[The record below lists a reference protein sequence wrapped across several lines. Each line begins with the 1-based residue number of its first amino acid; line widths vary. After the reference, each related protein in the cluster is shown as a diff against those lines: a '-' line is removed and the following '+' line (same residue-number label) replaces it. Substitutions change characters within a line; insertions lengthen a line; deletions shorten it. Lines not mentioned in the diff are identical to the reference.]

1 MCPFK
6 GLNGDLAM
14 ANQFITTDLVSNTAL
29 AMFANN
35 APFVMT
41 ASRIYQ
47 DDFVSSGYKIGDS
60 LQVRRQ
66 NHFLVGDGS
75 VATPQSINES
85 VENIV
90 IEHQYHAL
98 IAYTIQDL
106 TLRIEDFSRVFIAP
120 AIQEIITQMEKDISS
135 AAEQN
140 LNFFTGTA
148 GVPINSFTTVDTAGA
163 KLLEQGVNIA
173 SDAYLA
179 MTVRDG
185 SALKGALLNNFTPVF
200 NEDIVRSS
208 AIGHLSYFDI
218 FQSQNIKAHVA
229 GAGPT
234 LYSTDT
240 LLVDGA
246 VSSGN
251 VIVLSGA
258 TASITNY
265 FLVGDL
271 ISIAGVQS
279 TNPVGRASTGQ
290 NMQFVI
296 TANASST
303 SGGLVTINVG
313 PYIISDVT
321 NPNRNVSNT
330 IPNDAAVTV
339 VGSHNVN
346 VAYPSRGLDIV
357 CPPLYK
363 LQVPYASVAV
373 DPETG
378 LSLAVTQTGDILGY
392 QNYMRLDLLV
402 GFKWHPQYATVVL
415 S

>member
-1 MCPFK
+1 
-6 GLNGDLAM
+6 M

-47 DDFVSSGYKIGDS
+47 DDFVSSGYKIGDT

-66 NHFLVGDGS
+66 NHFIIGDGS
-75 VATPQSINES
+75 VATPQSIIET
-85 VENIV
+85 VETIT
-90 IEHQYHAL
+90 IAHQYHAL

-106 TLRIEDFSRVFIAP
+106 SLRIEDFSRLFIAP
-120 AIQEIITQMEKDISS
+120 AIQEVITKMETDISTS
-135 AAEQN
+135 AEQE

-148 GVPINSFTTVDTAGA
+148 GVAINSFSTVDMAGA

-173 SDAYLA
+173 SDAYMA

-185 SALKGALLNNFTPVF
+185 SSLKGALLNNFTPVF

-218 FQSQNIKAHVA
+218 FQSQNIKKHIA
-229 GAGPT
+229 GQGPT
-234 LYSTDT
+234 LYSGDA
-240 LLVDGA
+240 LLVNGA
-246 VSSGN
+246 VASGN
-251 VIVLSGA
+251 TIVMNGA
-258 TASITNY
+258 TISITDY
-265 FLVGDL
+265 FVVGDL
-271 ISIAGVQS
+271 ISIAGVES
-279 TNPVGRASTGQ
+279 VNPVGRAATGQ
-290 NMQFVI
+290 DMQWVV
-296 TANASST
+296 TANAST
-303 SGGLVTINVG
+303 DGSGNITVQVS
-313 PYIISDVT
+313 PSIISDT
-321 NPNRNVSNT
+321 QNPNRNVSN
-330 IPNDAAVTV
+330 AVPDNAPVTMV
-339 VGSHNVN
+339 ASHNVN
-346 VAYPSRGLDIV
+346 VAYPSRALDIV

-392 QNYMRLDLLV
+392 QNYMRIDLLC
-402 GFKWHPQYATVVL
+402 GFKWHNQYATVVL

>member
-1 MCPFK
+1 
-6 GLNGDLAM
+6 M

-35 APFVMT
+35 APYVMT

-47 DDFVSSGYKIGDS
+47 DDFTSSGYKIGDT

-75 VATPQSINES
+75 VATPQSILETVES
-85 VENIV
+85 ITVA
-90 IEHQYHAL
+90 HQYNAL

-106 TLRIEDFSRVFIAP
+106 SLRIEDFSRIFIAP
-120 AIQEIITQMEKDISS
+120 AIQEIITRMEQDI
-135 AAEQN
+135 AAQAEQE
-140 LNFFTGTA
+140 LYYFTGTA
-148 GVPINSFTTVDTAGA
+148 GSAINSYTTVDSAGA
-163 KLLEQGVNIA
+163 KLLEQGVNIDN
-173 SDAYLA
+173 DAYMA

-185 SALKGALLNNFTPVF
+185 SSLKGALLQNFTPVF
-200 NEDIVRSS
+200 NEDIVRKSQ
-208 AIGHLSYFDI
+208 IGHLSYFDI
-218 FQSQNIKAHVA
+218 FQSQNVARHVA
-229 GAGPT
+229 GAGPR
-234 LYSTDT
+234 LHSGDT
-240 LLVDGA
+240 LTVNGE

-251 VIVLSGA
+251 TIVLAGA
-258 TASITNY
+258 SAGITDY
-265 FLVGDL
+265 FVVGDV

-279 TNPVGRASTGQ
+279 VNPVGRKATGQ

-296 TANASST
+296 TANASS
-303 SGGLVTINVG
+303 SGGGAVTIKVS
-313 PYIISDVT
+313 PSIISDT
-321 NPNRNVSNT
+321 NNPNRNVSNAV
-330 IPNDAAVTV
+330 PNGAAVTM
-339 VGSHNVN
+339 VGTHNVN

-378 LSLAVTQTGDILGY
+378 LSLAVTQSGDITAY
-392 QNYMRLDLLV
+392 QNYMRIDLLC
-402 GFKWHPQYATVVL
+402 GFKWHPQYCVRVL

>member
-1 MCPFK
+1 MEHA
-6 GLNGDLAM
+6 LM

-47 DDFVSSGYKIGDS
+47 DDFVSSGYKIGDT

-66 NHFLVGDGS
+66 NHFIVGDGS
-75 VATPQSINES
+75 VATPQSIIET
-85 VENIV
+85 VETIV
-90 IEHQYHAL
+90 IAHQYHAL

-106 TLRIEDFSRVFIAP
+106 SLRIEDFSRLFIAP
-120 AIQEIITQMEKDISS
+120 AIQEIITQMEKDIGS
-135 AAEQN
+135 AAEQE

-148 GVPINSFTTVDTAGA
+148 GVAINSFTTVDTAGA

-185 SALKGALLNNFTPVF
+185 SSLKGALLNNFTPVF

-218 FQSQNIKAHVA
+218 FQSQNIKRHLA

-234 LYSTDT
+234 LHPADT
-240 LLVDGA
+240 LLVNGA
-246 VSSGN
+246 
-251 VIVLSGA
+251 VLSGNTIVMDGA
-258 TASITNY
+258 TALVTNY
-265 FLVGDL
+265 FVVGDVF
-271 ISIAGVQS
+271 SVAGVQS
-279 TNPVGRASTGQ
+279 VNPVGRASTGQ
-290 NMQFVI
+290 DMQWVV
-296 TANASST
+296 TANANSDA
-303 SGGLVTINVG
+303 GGNLTVLVSPI
-313 PYIISDVT
+313 IISDT
-321 NPNRNVSNT
+321 LNPNQNVSN
-330 IPNDAAVTV
+330 PVPDNAAVTM
-339 VGSHNVN
+339 VGNHNVN
-346 VAYPSRGLDIV
+346 VAYPSRGIDIV

-392 QNYMRLDLLV
+392 QNYMRLDLLC
-402 GFKWHPQYATVVL
+402 GFNWHQQYAVRVL

>member
-1 MCPFK
+1 M
-6 GLNGDLAM
+6 A

-47 DDFVSSGYKIGDS
+47 DDFVSSGYKIGDT

-66 NHFLVGDGS
+66 NHFIVGDGS
-75 VATPQSINES
+75 VATPQSIIETVES
-85 VENIV
+85 IV
-90 IEHQYHAL
+90 IAHQYHAL

-106 TLRIEDFSRVFIAP
+106 SLRIEDFSRLFISP
-120 AIQEIITQMEKDISS
+120 AIQEVITQMEKDIAS
-135 AAEQN
+135 AAEQD

-173 SDAYLA
+173 SDAYMA

-185 SALKGALLNNFTPVF
+185 SSLKGALLSNFTPVF

-218 FQSQNIKAHVA
+218 FQSQNIKRHIA
-229 GAGPT
+229 GAGPR
-234 LYSTDT
+234 LHSGDT
-240 LLVDGA
+240 LLTNGA
-246 VSSGN
+246 VASGN
-251 VIVLSGA
+251 TIVLSGA
-258 TASITNY
+258 SAGVADY
-265 FLVGDL
+265 FVVGDV

-279 TNPVGRASTGQ
+279 VNPVGRASTGQ

-296 TANASST
+296 TANASSD
-303 SGGLVTINVG
+303 GGGAITILVA
-313 PYIISDVT
+313 PSIISDAA
-321 NPNRNVSNT
+321 NPNRNVSNAVPT
-330 IPNDAAVTV
+330 GAAVTM

-392 QNYMRLDLLV
+392 QNYMRIDLLC
-402 GFKWHPQYATVVL
+402 GFKWHAQYACRVL

>member
-1 MCPFK
+1 
-6 GLNGDLAM
+6 M

-47 DDFVSSGYKIGDS
+47 DDFVSSGYKIGDT

-66 NHFLVGDGS
+66 NHFIVGDGS
-75 VATPQSINES
+75 VATPQSIIETVES
-85 VENIV
+85 IV
-90 IEHQYHAL
+90 IAHQYHAL

-106 TLRIEDFSRVFIAP
+106 SLRIEDFSRLFIAP
-120 AIQEIITQMEKDISS
+120 AIQEVITQMEKDIGA
-135 AAEQN
+135 AAEQE

-148 GVPINSFTTVDTAGA
+148 GTPINSFTTVDTAGA

-173 SDAYLA
+173 SDAYMA

-185 SALKGALLNNFTPVF
+185 SSLKGALLNNFTPVF

-218 FQSQNIKAHVA
+218 FQSQNIKRHTA
-229 GAGPT
+229 GAGPR
-234 LYSTDT
+234 LHSGDA
-240 LLVDGA
+240 LLVNGAVASGSTIVMDGA
-246 VSSGN
+246 TGGV
-251 VIVLSGA
+251 
-258 TASITNY
+258 TDY
-265 FLVGDL
+265 FVVGDV

-279 TNPVGRASTGQ
+279 VNPVGRAATGQ
-290 NMQFVI
+290 NMQFVV
-296 TANASST
+296 TANASSD
-303 SGGLVTINVG
+303 GGGNLTVSVS
-313 PYIISDVT
+313 PSIISDT
-321 NPNRNVSNT
+321 ANPNRNVSNAV
-330 IPNDAAVTV
+330 PNDAAVTM

-363 LQVPYASVAV
+363 LQVPFASVAV

-392 QNYMRLDLLV
+392 QNYMRIDLLC
-402 GFKWHPQYATVVL
+402 GFKWHQQYACRVL

>member
-1 MCPFK
+1 MENAK
-6 GLNGDLAM
+6 M

-47 DDFVSSGYKIGDS
+47 EDFVSSGYKIGDV

-66 NHFLVGDGS
+66 NHFIVGDGS
-75 VATPQSINES
+75 VATPQSIIET
-85 VENIV
+85 VEPLV
-90 IEHQYHAL
+90 IAHQYHAL

-106 TLRIEDFSRVFIAP
+106 SLRIEDFSRIFIAP
-120 AIQEIITQMEKDISS
+120 AIQEIITQMEKDISG
-135 AAEQN
+135 AAELT

-148 GVPINSFTTVDTAGA
+148 GVAINSFTTVDTAGA

-173 SDAYLA
+173 ADAYMA

-185 SALKGALLNNFTPVF
+185 SSLKGALLNNFTPVF

-218 FQSQNIKAHVA
+218 FQSQNIKHHIA

-234 LYSTDT
+234 LHPADA
-240 LLVDGA
+240 LLTNGA
-246 VSSGN
+246 VASGN
-251 VIVLSGA
+251 TIILSGA
-258 TASITNY
+258 TPTVTNY
-265 FLVGDL
+265 FLPGDL

-279 TNPVGRASTGQ
+279 VNPVGRAATGQ
-290 NMQFVI
+290 DMQFVI
-296 TANASST
+296 TAPASSD
-303 SGGLVTINVG
+303 GGGAITIQVS
-313 PYIISDVT
+313 PVIISDTT
-321 NPNRNVSNT
+321 NPNRNVSNAVPT
-330 IPNDAAVTV
+330 GAVVTV
-339 VGSHNVN
+339 IGDHNVN
-346 VAYPSRGLDIV
+346 VAYPSRAIDIV

-392 QNYMRLDLLV
+392 QNYMRIDLLC
-402 GFKWHPQYATVVL
+402 GFAWHAQYATVVL

>member
-1 MCPFK
+1 
-6 GLNGDLAM
+6 M
-14 ANQFITTDLVSNTAL
+14 ANQFITTELVSNTAL

-47 DDFVSSGYKIGDS
+47 DDFVSSGYKIGDT

-66 NHFLVGDGS
+66 NHFIVGDGS
-75 VATPQSINES
+75 VATPQSIVETVES
-85 VENIV
+85 IV
-90 IEHQYHAL
+90 ISHQYHAL

-106 TLRIEDFSRVFIAP
+106 SLRIEDFSRLFIAP
-120 AIQEIITQMEKDISS
+120 AIQEVITQFEKDVGTS
-135 AAEQN
+135 AEQE

-185 SALKGALLNNFTPVF
+185 SSLKGALLNNFTPVF

-218 FQSQNIKAHVA
+218 FQSQNVKRHQA

-234 LYSTDT
+234 LHAADT
-240 LLVDGA
+240 LLVNGA
-246 VSSGN
+246 VLSGN
-251 VIVLSGA
+251 VLVMDGA
-258 TASITNY
+258 TASVTDY
-265 FLVGDL
+265 FVVGDVF
-271 ISIAGVQS
+271 SVAGVQS
-279 TNPVGRASTGQ
+279 VNPVGRAATGQ
-290 NMQFVI
+290 DMQFVV
-296 TANASST
+296 TANASSN
-303 SGGLVTINVG
+303 GGGNLTVFVS
-313 PYIISDVT
+313 PSIISDT
-321 NPNRNVSNT
+321 SNPNRNVSN
-330 IPNDAAVTV
+330 PVPDNAAVTM

-346 VAYPSRGLDIV
+346 VAYPSRGLDLV

-392 QNYMRLDLLV
+392 QNYMRIDLLC
-402 GFKWHPQYATVVL
+402 GFKWHQQYAVRVL

>member
-1 MCPFK
+1 
-6 GLNGDLAM
+6 M

-47 DDFVSSGYKIGDS
+47 DDFVSSGYKIGDT

-66 NHFLVGDGS
+66 NHFIVGDGS
-75 VATPQSINES
+75 VATPQSIVETVES
-85 VENIV
+85 IV
-90 IEHQYHAL
+90 VAHQYHAL

-106 TLRIEDFSRVFIAP
+106 SLRIEDFSRLFIAP
-120 AIQEIITQMEKDISS
+120 AIQEVITQMEKDIASS
-135 AAEQN
+135 AEQE

-148 GVPINSFTTVDTAGA
+148 GVAINSFTTVDTAGA

-173 SDAYLA
+173 ADAYMA

-185 SALKGALLNNFTPVF
+185 SSLKGALLNNFTPVF

-218 FQSQNIKAHVA
+218 FQSQNIKRHIA
-229 GAGPT
+229 GAGPR
-234 LYSTDT
+234 LHSSDA
-240 LLVDGA
+240 LLVNGA
-246 VSSGN
+246 VSSGSS
-251 VIVLSGA
+251 IVMDGA
-258 TASITNY
+258 TISVTDY
-265 FLVGDL
+265 FVVGDV
-271 ISIAGVQS
+271 ISISGVES
-279 TNPVGRASTGQ
+279 VNPVGRASTGQ
-290 NMQFVI
+290 DMQWVV
-296 TANASST
+296 TANASSDGAGNIT
-303 SGGLVTINVG
+303 VSVS
-313 PYIISDVT
+313 PSIISDT
-321 NPNRNVSNT
+321 QNPNRNVSNAV
-330 IPNDAAVTV
+330 PNNAPVTM
-339 VGSHNVN
+339 VGTHNVN

-392 QNYMRLDLLV
+392 QNYMRIDLLC
-402 GFKWHPQYATVVL
+402 GFKWHQQYAVRVL

>member
-1 MCPFK
+1 
-6 GLNGDLAM
+6 
-14 ANQFITTDLVSNTAL
+14 
-29 AMFANN
+29 
-35 APFVMT
+35 MT

-47 DDFVSSGYKIGDS
+47 DDFVSSGYKIGDT

-66 NHFLVGDGS
+66 NHFIVGDGS
-75 VATPQSINES
+75 VATPQSIIET
-85 VENIV
+85 VETIV
-90 IEHQYHAL
+90 VAHQYNAL

-106 TLRIEDFSRVFIAP
+106 SLRIEDFSRIFIAP
-120 AIQEIITQMEKDISS
+120 AIQEIITQMEKDIGSM
-135 AAEQN
+135 AEQQ

-173 SDAYLA
+173 SDAYMA

-185 SALKGALLNNFTPVF
+185 SSLKGALLNNFTPVF

-234 LYSTDT
+234 LHSADV
-240 LLVDGA
+240 LLVNGA
-246 VSSGN
+246 VASGN
-251 VIVLSGA
+251 TIILSGA
-258 TASITNY
+258 TISIANY
-265 FLVGDL
+265 FVVGDL
-271 ISIAGVQS
+271 ISIAGVTS
-279 TNPVGRASTGQ
+279 VNPVGRASTGQ

-296 TANASST
+296 TSNANSSP
-303 SGGLVTINVG
+303 GGAITITVA
-313 PYIISDVT
+313 PIIISDT
-321 NPNRNVSNT
+321 LNPNQNVSNP
-330 IPNDAAVTV
+330 IPSGAAVTV
-339 VGSHNVN
+339 IGNHNVN
-346 VAYPSRGLDIV
+346 VAYPSRALDIV

-392 QNYMRLDLLV
+392 QNYMRLDLLC
-402 GFKWHPQYATVVL
+402 GFSWHPQYACVVL